1 MSSSSNNIM
10 GVIALFAVL
19 FFIGLIAMQVMEFM
33 YYSAEP
39 SIWPTA
45 TP

>member
-1 MSSSSNNIM
+1 MSSSSDNIL
-10 GVIALFAVL
+10 GIVALFAVL
-19 FFIGLIAMQVMEFM
+19 FFIGLISMQAMEFF

-39 SIWPTA
+39 SIWPLP